1 MPSGPVEAQVELRQE
16 KIAALNQAIG
26 QVRDLVG
33 ELTEREKEYLRMNSA
48 TYRQLVDA
56 IKRW

>member
-1 MPSGPVEAQVELRQE
+1 MSSGHIEAQVELRQD
-16 KIAALNQAIG
+16 KIAAVNQAIG
-26 QVRDLVG
+26 HVRDLVA
-33 ELTEREKEYLRMNSA
+33 ELNDREKEYLRMNSV